1 MKGCPLKILD
11 FRGCRI
17 EVILGD
23 LTEESTEGVVN
34 PANQNL
40 FHGGGVAGALVAV
53 GGAEI
58 QRESDRVRETLP
70 GGFLPVGESV
80 VTGAGSLPCRY
91 IIHTV
96 GPRWGEGDEEEKL
109 RRAVFN
115 ALLRAEERSMRSVSL
130 PAVSTGVFGFP
141 KERGVEVILHSVKA
155 FLAESPR
162 GIEKIRFVNKDSFT
176 AELFSQKIQSI
187 YEEV

>member
-23 LTEESTEGVVN
+23 LTQESTEGVVN

-58 QRESDRVRETLP
+58 QHESDRVRETLP

-109 RRAVFN
+109 RMAVFN
-115 ALLRAEERSMRSVSL
+115 SLLRAEERGMRSISL

-141 KERGVEVILHSVKA
+141 KERGVEVILLSVKA
-155 FLAESPR
+155 FLEERPR